1 MLFSLNEQVKYKFGL
16 NKKGSKDLIM
26 ENKSISGFKVKVEHG
41 SFQYGADESQKVFAQ
56 EFTSRNHF
64 SNYIDILPEDH
75 WKTFAFGGVLKI
87 IEKEEADYMIQNSD
101 DFIVIRVCAD
111 EMNLGELDN
120 GKTHIV
126 EDTMEYLN
134 ILGEFENLRFYE
146 ISDFED
152 SNQAGLDHGQEFF
165 DLIF

>member
-1 MLFSLNEQVKYKFGL
+1 MLFNLNEQVKYKFEL

-41 SFQYGADESQKVFAQ
+41 SFHNGTNRSQKIFVQ

-64 SNYIDILPEDH
+64 SNYIDILPKDH
-75 WKTFAFGGVLKI
+75 WKTFEFGGVLKI
-87 IEKEEADYMIQNSD
+87 IEKEEADYRIQNSD

-126 EDTMEYLN
+126 EDPLEYFN
-134 ILGEFENLRFYE
+134 IRGEFENLKFYE
-146 ISDFED
+146 ISNFGEPEHVDPKD
-152 SNQAGLDHGQEFF
+152 GLEGF